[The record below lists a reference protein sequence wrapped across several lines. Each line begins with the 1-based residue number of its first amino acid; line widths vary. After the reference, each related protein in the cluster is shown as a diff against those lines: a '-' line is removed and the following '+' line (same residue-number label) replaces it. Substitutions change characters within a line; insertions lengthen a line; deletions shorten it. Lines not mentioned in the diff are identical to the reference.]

1 MSYSQAILT
10 LFGTAMSLAY
20 DFLTRDLAGFS
31 PTIAAAME
39 TLNYGLQAFSYALL
53 VIFTLWNVV
62 KTTTSFVELKK
73 PEVLIKLLIR
83 FILTK
88 YVIGAAWALVNG
100 IFRVCGALIQ
110 AIFRISNIPFDGYWV
125 NMQAPDFGDN
135 VIDNIIQGAIN
146 VGGAILTRGM
156 SLLPALILE
165 IEGFIVAVVLAIT
178 LILTVF
184 GRFFKIYMF
193 AALSPIP
200 LSTFGS
206 ESTQEVGR
214 NFLKSFTAICAEGLI
229 IGLALIVF
237 TAYSQN
243 PVITFEG
250 TGIFEWIGNLAE
262 EVTFMFTQLFHMI
275 LLLGIIK
282 GADQIV
288 HRMFGM

>member
-1 MSYSQAILT
+1 MSFSQAILT
-10 LFGTAMSLAY
+10 LFSFAMQIAY
-20 DFLTRDLAGFS
+20 DFLTDDLSVFS
-31 PTIAAAME
+31 PTIATAME

-62 KTTTSFVELKK
+62 KTTTSFVELKR

-83 FILTK
+83 FILAK
-88 YVIGAAWALVNG
+88 YVIGAAWTLVNG
-100 IFRVCGALIQ
+100 IFKVTGALIE
-110 AIFRISNIPFDGYWV
+110 AIFRISGIPVDNIWST
-125 NMQAPDFGDN
+125 MTAPDFGADGLMGFIQD
-135 VIDNIIQGAIN
+135 VIGTIFPFTKLPG
-146 VGGAILTRGM
+146 ILIG
-156 SLLPALILE
+156 LV
-165 IEGFIVAVVLAIT
+165 GFIVALVLSVT

-214 NFLKSFTAICAEGLI
+214 NFLKSFTAVCAEGLI

-243 PVITFEG
+243 PIISFDG
-250 TGIFEWIGNLAE
+250 LGIFEWLGDVAE
-262 EVTFMFTQLFHMI
+262 EITYMFTQIFNML

-282 GADQIV
+282 GADQII

>member
-1 MSYSQAILT
+1 
-10 LFGTAMSLAY
+10 MSLAY
-20 DFLTRDLAGFS
+20 DFLTKDLAGFS
-31 PTIAAAME
+31 PTIASAMQ
-39 TLNYGLQAFSYALL
+39 TLNNGLQAFSYALL
-53 VIFTLWNVV
+53 VILTLWNVV
-62 KTTTSFVELKK
+62 KTTTSFVELKR

-110 AIFRISNIPFDGYWV
+110 AIFRISNIPFDGYWI
-125 NMQAPDFGDN
+125 NMQAPDFGEN
-135 VIDNIIQGAIN
+135 VIDKIIQGLIGVGTAIIN
-146 VGGAILTRGM
+146 PTAVIAG
-156 SLLPALILE
+156 LILE
-165 IEGFIVAVVLAIT
+165 IVGFIVAIVLAIT

-250 TGIFEWIGNLAE
+250 TGIFEWVGNLAE
-262 EVTFMFTQLFHMI
+262 EITFMFTQVFHMI

>member
-1 MSYSQAILT
+1 MTSFA
-10 LFGTAMSLAY
+10 
-20 DFLTRDLAGFS
+20 

-39 TLNYGLQAFSYALL
+39 TLNQGLQAFSYALL
-53 VIFTLWNVV
+53 VVLTLWNVV
-62 KTTTSFVELKK
+62 KTSSSYVELKR
-73 PEVLIKLLIR
+73 PEVLIKLLVR

-88 YVIGAAWALVNG
+88 YVIQVAWALVNG
-100 IFRVCGALIQ
+100 IFDIAGALME
-110 AIFRISNIPFDGYWV
+110 AIFRMSGITVENIWATMTV
-125 NMQAPDFGDN
+125 PDFGDEG
-135 VIDNIIQGAIN
+135 IMGIISDVVSFIN
-146 VGGAILTRGM
+146 PLSKLPG
-156 SLLPALILE
+156 LLIGLI
-165 IEGFIVAVVLAIT
+165 GFIIAVVLAVT

-193 AALSPIP
+193 AALAPIP

-214 NFLKSFTAICAEGLI
+214 NFLKSFCAVSLEGLI

-250 TGIFEWIGNLAE
+250 LGIFDWLGTVAE
-262 EVTFMFTQLFHMI
+262 EITYMFTLIFNML

-288 HRMFGM
+288 HRMFGL

>member
-1 MSYSQAILT
+1 MDFAQAILT
-10 LFGTAMSLAY
+10 LFGFAMQVAY
-20 DFLTRDLAGFS
+20 DFLTQDLNSFA
-31 PTIAAAME
+31 PTIAAVIE
-39 TLNYGLQAFSYALL
+39 TLNQGLQAFSYALL
-53 VIFTLWNVV
+53 VVLTLWNVV
-62 KTTTSFVELKK
+62 KTSSSYVELKR
-73 PEVLIKLLIR
+73 PEVLIKLLVR

-88 YVIGAAWALVNG
+88 YVIQVAWALVNG
-100 IFRVCGALIQ
+100 IFDIAGALME
-110 AIFRISNIPFDGYWV
+110 AIFRMSGITVENIWATMTV
-125 NMQAPDFGDN
+125 PDFGDEG
-135 VIDNIIQGAIN
+135 IMGIISDVVSFIN
-146 VGGAILTRGM
+146 PLSKLPG
-156 SLLPALILE
+156 LLIGLI
-165 IEGFIVAVVLAIT
+165 GFIIAVVLAVT

-193 AALSPIP
+193 AALAPIP

-214 NFLKSFTAICAEGLI
+214 NFLKSFCAVSLEGLI

-250 TGIFEWIGNLAE
+250 LGIFDWLGTVAE
-262 EVTFMFTQLFHMI
+262 EITYMFTLIFNML

-288 HRMFGM
+288 HRMFGL

>member
-1 MSYSQAILT
+1 MSFSQAILT
-10 LFGTAMSLAY
+10 LFSFAMQIAY
-20 DFLTRDLAGFS
+20 DFLTDDLSGFS
-31 PTIAAAME
+31 PTIATAMK

-62 KTTTSFVELKK
+62 KTTTSFVELKR

-83 FILTK
+83 FILAK
-88 YVIGAAWALVNG
+88 YVIGAAWTLVNG
-100 IFRVCGALIQ
+100 IFKVTGALIE
-110 AIFRISNIPFDGYWV
+110 AIFRISGIPVDNIWST
-125 NMQAPDFGDN
+125 MTAPDFGADGLMGFVQD
-135 VIDNIIQGAIN
+135 VIGTIFPFAKLPG
-146 VGGAILTRGM
+146 ILIG
-156 SLLPALILE
+156 LV
-165 IEGFIVAVVLAIT
+165 GFIVAMVLSVT

-214 NFLKSFTAICAEGLI
+214 NFLKSFTAVCAEGLI

-243 PVITFEG
+243 PIISFDG
-250 TGIFEWIGNLAE
+250 LGIFEWLGDVAE
-262 EVTFMFTQLFHMI
+262 EITYMFTQIFNML

-282 GADQIV
+282 GADQII

>member
-20 DFLTRDLAGFS
+20 DFLTKDLAGFS
-31 PTIAAAME
+31 PTIASAMQ
-39 TLNYGLQAFSYALL
+39 TLNNGLQAFSYALL
-53 VIFTLWNVV
+53 VILTLWNVV
-62 KTTTSFVELKK
+62 KTTTSFVELKS

-110 AIFRISNIPFDGYWV
+110 AIFRISNIPFDGYWI
-125 NMQAPDFGDN
+125 NMQAPDFGEN
-135 VIDNIIQGAIN
+135 VIDKIIQGLIGVGTAIIN
-146 VGGAILTRGM
+146 PTAVIAG
-156 SLLPALILE
+156 LILE
-165 IEGFIVAVVLAIT
+165 IVGFIVAIVLAIT

-250 TGIFEWIGNLAE
+250 TGIFEWVGNLAE
-262 EVTFMFTQLFHMI
+262 EITFMFTQVFHMI

>member
-1 MSYSQAILT
+1 MSFSQAILT
-10 LFGTAMSLAY
+10 LFSFAMQIAY
-20 DFLTRDLAGFS
+20 DFLTDDLSGFS
-31 PTIAAAME
+31 PTIATAME

-62 KTTTSFVELKK
+62 KTTTSFVELKR

-83 FILTK
+83 FILAK
-88 YVIGAAWALVNG
+88 YVIGAAWTLVNG
-100 IFRVCGALIQ
+100 IFKVTGALIE
-110 AIFRISNIPFDGYWV
+110 AIFRISGIPVDNIWFT
-125 NMQAPDFGDN
+125 MTAPDFGADGLMGFVQD
-135 VIDNIIQGAIN
+135 VIGTIFPFTKLPG
-146 VGGAILTRGM
+146 ILIG
-156 SLLPALILE
+156 LV
-165 IEGFIVAVVLAIT
+165 GFIVALVLSVT

-214 NFLKSFTAICAEGLI
+214 NFLKSFTAVCAEGLI

-243 PVITFEG
+243 PIISFDG
-250 TGIFEWIGNLAE
+250 LGIFEWLGDVAE
-262 EVTFMFTQLFHMI
+262 EITYMFTQIFNML

-282 GADQIV
+282 GADQII

>member
-20 DFLTRDLAGFS
+20 DFLTKDLAGFS
-31 PTIAAAME
+31 PTIASAMQ
-39 TLNYGLQAFSYALL
+39 TLNNGLQAFSYALL
-53 VIFTLWNVV
+53 VILTLWNVV
-62 KTTTSFVELKK
+62 KTTTSFVELKR

-110 AIFRISNIPFDGYWV
+110 AIFRISNIPFDGYWI
-125 NMQAPDFGDN
+125 NMQAPDFGEN
-135 VIDNIIQGAIN
+135 LIDKIIQGLIGVGTAIIN
-146 VGGAILTRGM
+146 PTAVIAG
-156 SLLPALILE
+156 LILE
-165 IEGFIVAVVLAIT
+165 IVGFIVAIVLAIT

-250 TGIFEWIGNLAE
+250 TGIFEWVGNLAE
-262 EVTFMFTQLFHMI
+262 EITFMFTQVFHMI

>member
-1 MSYSQAILT
+1 M
-10 LFGTAMSLAY
+10 
-20 DFLTRDLAGFS
+20 GFS
-31 PTIAAAME
+31 KRYFP
-39 TLNYGLQAFSYALL
+39 
-53 VIFTLWNVV
+53 
-62 KTTTSFVELKK
+62 
-73 PEVLIKLLIR
+73 
-83 FILTK
+83 
-88 YVIGAAWALVNG
+88 
-100 IFRVCGALIQ
+100 VCGALIQ
-110 AIFRISNIPFDGYWV
+110 AIFRISNIPFDGYWI
-125 NMQAPDFGDN
+125 NMQAPDFGEN
-135 VIDNIIQGAIN
+135 VIDKIIQGLIGVGTAIIN
-146 VGGAILTRGM
+146 PTAVIAG
-156 SLLPALILE
+156 LILE
-165 IEGFIVAVVLAIT
+165 IVGFIVAIVLAIT

-250 TGIFEWIGNLAE
+250 TGIFEWVGNLAE
-262 EVTFMFTQLFHMI
+262 EITFMFTQVFHMI

>member
-100 IFRVCGALIQ
+100 ISGSAALLSRPSSVSATSRLM
-110 AIFRISNIPFDGYWV
+110 AIGSICKP
-125 NMQAPDFGDN
+125 QTL
-135 VIDNIIQGAIN
+135 AI
-146 VGGAILTRGM
+146 M
-156 SLLPALILE
+156 SLTISFKAL
-165 IEGFIVAVVLAIT
+165 
-178 LILTVF
+178 
-184 GRFFKIYMF
+184 
-193 AALSPIP
+193 
-200 LSTFGS
+200 
-206 ESTQEVGR
+206 
-214 NFLKSFTAICAEGLI
+214 
-229 IGLALIVF
+229 
-237 TAYSQN
+237 
-243 PVITFEG
+243 
-250 TGIFEWIGNLAE
+250 
-262 EVTFMFTQLFHMI
+262 
-275 LLLGIIK
+275 
-282 GADQIV
+282 
-288 HRMFGM
+288 

>member
-20 DFLTRDLAGFS
+20 DFLTKDLAGFS
-31 PTIAAAME
+31 PTIASAMQ
-39 TLNYGLQAFSYALL
+39 TLNNGLQAFSYALL
-53 VIFTLWNVV
+53 VILTLWNVV
-62 KTTTSFVELKK
+62 KTTTSFVELKR

-110 AIFRISNIPFDGYWV
+110 AIFRISNIPFDGYWI
-125 NMQAPDFGDN
+125 NMQAPDFGEN
-135 VIDNIIQGAIN
+135 VIDKIIQGLIGVGTAIIN
-146 VGGAILTRGM
+146 PTAVIAG
-156 SLLPALILE
+156 LILE
-165 IEGFIVAVVLAIT
+165 IVGFIVAIVLAIT

-250 TGIFEWIGNLAE
+250 TGIFEWVGNLAE
-262 EVTFMFTQLFHMI
+262 EITFMFTQVFHMI

>member
-20 DFLTRDLAGFS
+20 DFLTKDLAGFS
-31 PTIAAAME
+31 PTIASAMQ
-39 TLNYGLQAFSYALL
+39 TLNNGLQAFSYALL
-53 VIFTLWNVV
+53 VILTLWNVV
-62 KTTTSFVELKK
+62 KTTTSFVELKR

-110 AIFRISNIPFDGYWV
+110 AIFRISNIPFDGYWI
-125 NMQAPDFGDN
+125 NMQAPDFGEN
-135 VIDNIIQGAIN
+135 VIDKIIQGLIGVGTAIIN
-146 VGGAILTRGM
+146 PTAVIAG
-156 SLLPALILE
+156 LILE
-165 IEGFIVAVVLAIT
+165 MVGFIVAIVLAIT

-250 TGIFEWIGNLAE
+250 TGIFEWVGNLAE
-262 EVTFMFTQLFHMI
+262 EITFMFTQVFHMI

>member
-20 DFLTRDLAGFS
+20 DFLTKDLAGFS
-31 PTIAAAME
+31 PTIASAMQ
-39 TLNYGLQAFSYALL
+39 TLNNGLQAFSYALL
-53 VIFTLWNVV
+53 VILTLWNVV
-62 KTTTSFVELKK
+62 KTTTSFVELKR

-110 AIFRISNIPFDGYWV
+110 AIFRISNIPFDGYWI
-125 NMQAPDFGDN
+125 NMQAPDFGEN
-135 VIDNIIQGAIN
+135 VIDKIIQGLIGVGTAIIN
-146 VGGAILTRGM
+146 PTAVIAG
-156 SLLPALILE
+156 LILE
-165 IEGFIVAVVLAIT
+165 IVGFIVAIVLAIT

-250 TGIFEWIGNLAE
+250 TVIFEWVGNLAE
-262 EVTFMFTQLFHMI
+262 EITFMFTQVFHMI

>member
-20 DFLTRDLAGFS
+20 DFLTKDLAGFS
-31 PTIAAAME
+31 PTIASAMQ
-39 TLNYGLQAFSYALL
+39 TLNNGLQAFSYALL
-53 VIFTLWNVV
+53 VILTLWNVV
-62 KTTTSFVELKK
+62 KTTTSFVELKR

-110 AIFRISNIPFDGYWV
+110 AIFRISNIPFDGYWI
-125 NMQAPDFGDN
+125 NMQAPDFGEN
-135 VIDNIIQGAIN
+135 VIDKIIQGLIGVGTAIIN
-146 VGGAILTRGM
+146 PTAVIAG
-156 SLLPALILE
+156 LILE
-165 IEGFIVAVVLAIT
+165 IVGFIVAIVLAIT

-229 IGLALIVF
+229 IGRALIVF

-250 TGIFEWIGNLAE
+250 TGIFEWVGNLAE
-262 EVTFMFTQLFHMI
+262 EITFMFTQVFHMI

>member
-1 MSYSQAILT
+1 M
-10 LFGTAMSLAY
+10 
-20 DFLTRDLAGFS
+20 
-31 PTIAAAME
+31 
-39 TLNYGLQAFSYALL
+39 
-53 VIFTLWNVV
+53 
-62 KTTTSFVELKK
+62 
-73 PEVLIKLLIR
+73 LIKLLIR

-110 AIFRISNIPFDGYWV
+110 AIFRISNIPFDGYWI
-125 NMQAPDFGDN
+125 NMQAPDFGEN
-135 VIDNIIQGAIN
+135 VIDKIIQGLIGVGTAIIN
-146 VGGAILTRGM
+146 PTAVIAG
-156 SLLPALILE
+156 LILE
-165 IEGFIVAVVLAIT
+165 IVGFIVAIVLAIT

-250 TGIFEWIGNLAE
+250 TGIFEW
-262 EVTFMFTQLFHMI
+262 
-275 LLLGIIK
+275 
-282 GADQIV
+282 
-288 HRMFGM
+288 

>member
-20 DFLTRDLAGFS
+20 DFLTKDLAGFS
-31 PTIAAAME
+31 PTIASAMQ
-39 TLNYGLQAFSYALL
+39 TLNNGLQAFSYALL
-53 VIFTLWNVV
+53 VILTLWNVV
-62 KTTTSFVELKK
+62 KTTTSFVELKR

-110 AIFRISNIPFDGYWV
+110 AIFRISNIPFDGYWI
-125 NMQAPDFGDN
+125 NMQAPDFGEN
-135 VIDNIIQGAIN
+135 VIDKIIQGLIGVGTAIIN
-146 VGGAILTRGM
+146 PTAVIAG
-156 SLLPALILE
+156 LILE
-165 IEGFIVAVVLAIT
+165 IVGFIVAIVLAIT

-214 NFLKSFTAICAEGLI
+214 NFRKSFTAICAEGLI

-250 TGIFEWIGNLAE
+250 TGIFEWVGNLAE
-262 EVTFMFTQLFHMI
+262 EITFMFTQVFHMI

>member
-20 DFLTRDLAGFS
+20 DFLTKDLAGFS
-31 PTIAAAME
+31 PTIASAMQ
-39 TLNYGLQAFSYALL
+39 TLNNGLQAFSYALL
-53 VIFTLWNVV
+53 VILTLWNVV
-62 KTTTSFVELKK
+62 KTTTSFVELKR

-110 AIFRISNIPFDGYWV
+110 AIFRISNIPFDGYWI
-125 NMQAPDFGDN
+125 NMQAPDFGEN
-135 VIDNIIQGAIN
+135 VIDKIIQGLIGVGTAIIN
-146 VGGAILTRGM
+146 PTAVIAG
-156 SLLPALILE
+156 LILE
-165 IEGFIVAVVLAIT
+165 IVGFIVAIVLAIT

-250 TGIFEWIGNLAE
+250 TGIFEWVGNLAE
-262 EVTFMFTQLFHMI
+262 EITFMFTQVFHMI
-275 LLLGIIK
+275 LQLGIIK

>member
-20 DFLTRDLAGFS
+20 DFLTKDLAGFS
-31 PTIAAAME
+31 PNIASAMQ
-39 TLNYGLQAFSYALL
+39 TLNNGLQAFSYALL
-53 VIFTLWNVV
+53 VILTLWNVV
-62 KTTTSFVELKK
+62 KTTTSFVELKR

-110 AIFRISNIPFDGYWV
+110 AIFRISNIPFDGYWI
-125 NMQAPDFGDN
+125 NMQAPDFGEN
-135 VIDNIIQGAIN
+135 VIDKIIQGLIGVGTAIIN
-146 VGGAILTRGM
+146 PTAVIAG
-156 SLLPALILE
+156 LILE
-165 IEGFIVAVVLAIT
+165 IVGFIVAIVLAIT

-250 TGIFEWIGNLAE
+250 TGIFEWVGNLAE
-262 EVTFMFTQLFHMI
+262 EITFMFTQVFHMI

>member
-1 MSYSQAILT
+1 MSFSQAILT
-10 LFGTAMSLAY
+10 LFSFAMQIAY
-20 DFLTRDLAGFS
+20 DFLTDDLSGFS
-31 PTIAAAME
+31 PTIATAME

-62 KTTTSFVELKK
+62 KTTTSFVELKR
-73 PEVLIKLLIR
+73 PEGLIKLLIR
-83 FILTK
+83 FILAK

-100 IFRVCGALIQ
+100 IFKVTGALIE
-110 AIFRISNIPFDGYWV
+110 AIFRISGIPVDNIWST
-125 NMQAPDFGDN
+125 MTAPDFGADGLMGFIQD
-135 VIDNIIQGAIN
+135 VIGTIFPFTKLPG
-146 VGGAILTRGM
+146 ILIG
-156 SLLPALILE
+156 LV
-165 IEGFIVAVVLAIT
+165 GFIVALVLSVT

-214 NFLKSFTAICAEGLI
+214 NFLKSFTAVCAEGLI

-243 PVITFEG
+243 PIISFDG
-250 TGIFEWIGNLAE
+250 LGIFEWLGDVGE
-262 EVTFMFTQLFHMI
+262 EITYMFTQIFNML

-282 GADQIV
+282 GADQII

>member
-1 MSYSQAILT
+1 MGFTQALLT
-10 LFGTAMSLAY
+10 LFGFAMQVAY
-20 DFLTRDLAGFS
+20 EFLTQDLTTFA
-31 PTIAAAME
+31 PTVAAAME
-39 TLNYGLQAFSYALL
+39 TLNQGLQAFSYALL
-53 VIFTLWNVV
+53 VVLTLWNVV
-62 KTTTSFVELKK
+62 KTSSSYVELKR

-88 YVIGAAWALVNG
+88 YVIQVAWALVNG
-100 IFRVCGALIQ
+100 IFNIAGALME
-110 AIFRISNIPFDGYWV
+110 AIFRISGIPVDNIWASMTV
-125 NMQAPDFGDN
+125 PDFGEDGIMGILQDWKTFLN
-135 VIDNIIQGAIN
+135 PLAKMPGMVLVILGYIIA
-146 VGGAILTRGM
+146 M
-156 SLLPALILE
+156 
-165 IEGFIVAVVLAIT
+165 VLSIT

-193 AALSPIP
+193 AALAPIP

-214 NFLKSFTAICAEGLI
+214 NFLKSFCAVSLEGLI

-243 PVITFEG
+243 PIITFDG
-250 TGIFEWIGNLAE
+250 LGIFEWVGSMAE
-262 EVTFMFTQLFHMI
+262 EITYMFTLLFNML

-288 HRMFGM
+288 HRMFGL